1 MAAEASANAV
11 RLLTPERETDWK
23 RLVESVPDSTV
34 FHTLG
39 WYRAVAE
46 SFRYRPA
53 HQLVYG
59 SASECPIAAV
69 PGFLVPEPTGVSVVN
84 PFCEYGFPLVHT
96 KYDEQAVLAC
106 LASET
111 TSPFGA
117 RILKDAQ
124 WTGHAEYPIPEYGGT
139 RTGYTVR
146 VPTDGPEDPS
156 ERFDDDVHRGVRI
169 ARENGVTVEPADPEA
184 LYPRYLETMRRLGSP
199 PFPEQFFVALGEHLP
214 DSAITL
220 LARIDDE
227 VVAGVL
233 LFEWGDATMVWANAS
248 NPAYWDAKPNHLLYA
263 RSINRAVKQGRR
275 VVDLGRTRSESG
287 VAEFKAK
294 FGGTRSSLA
303 SLVAPPHRQSR
314 ASLESYTDLQALT
327 KRLSL
332 IVGHRTVG
340 PLLKEAIHE

>member
-1 MAAEASANAV
+1 MAAEASETAV
-11 RLLTPERETDWK
+11 RPLTPDRVADWE
-23 RLVESVPDSTV
+23 RLVESPSDATV

-39 WYRAVAE
+39 WFRAVAE

-53 HQLVYG
+53 YRLVYD
-59 SASECPIAAV
+59 SASERPIAAV

-96 KYDEQAVLAC
+96 GADEQAVLTR

-111 TSPFGA
+111 PTPFGA

-124 WTGHAEYPIPEYGGT
+124 WTGRAEYPIPEYGGT
-139 RTGYTVR
+139 QTGYTVR

-184 LYPRYLETMRRLGSP
+184 LYPQYLETMRRLGSP
-199 PFPEQFFVALGEHLP
+199 PFSKQFFIALGEHLP
-214 DSAITL
+214 DTATAL
-220 LARIDDE
+220 LARIDNE
-227 VVAGVL
+227 VVGGVL
-233 LFEWGDATMVWANAS
+233 LLEWADTTMVWANAS
-248 NPAYWDAKPNHLLYA
+248 NPTYWDAKPNHLLYA
-263 RSINRAVKQGRR
+263 RSIARAVEQGRH
-275 VVDLGRTRSESG
+275 VVDLGRTRSDSG

-294 FGGTRSSLA
+294 FGGTRSPLA
-303 SLVAPPHRQSR
+303 SFVAPPHRRSR

-327 KRLSL
+327 SRLSP